1 MQANCTELRWGLAL
15 EELQLATPHIH
26 LLEYPLTVTERL
38 GLISDID
45 REDPHWMSMSLNP
58 PIMLRDSGQP
68 IVEILSRVS

>member
-1 MQANCTELRWGLAL
+1 MGIGTRGITVGNPAH
-15 EELQLATPHIH
+15 PSV
-26 LLEYPLTVTERL
+26 EYPLTVTERL

-45 REDPHWMSMSLNP
+45 REDPHWMSMSLNS